1 MTNDESFFFD
11 PNKEEGSHF
20 DLIPPGEY
28 VAEIIEAEIK
38 QPRSGDGH
46 MLTLTWRIS
55 EGDYEGRQIW
65 ESLCFQHSKEQT
77 QAIARRKLKDI
88 CVACAI
94 EEQITD
100 PEVFKFKPV
109 RVRIGI
115 QVDRSGAWE
124 DSNKISRV
132 RSLEDDPK
140 EPAPPQPAK
149 PRPQAGSGPGKAPW
163 RKSA

>member
-1 MTNDESFFFD
+1 MTESFFFD
-11 PNKEEGSHF
+11 PSKEEGSHF

-46 MLTLTWRIS
+46 MLALTWRIS
-55 EGDYEGRQIW
+55 EGDFEGRQVW
-65 ESLCFQHSKEQT
+65 ESLCFQHSNEQAQT
-77 QAIARRKLKDI
+77 IARRKLKDI
-88 CVACAI
+88 CIACGI

-100 PEVFKFKPV
+100 PEVFKFKSA
-109 RVRIGI
+109 RVRIGV
-115 QVDRSGAWE
+115 QVDKSGAYD

-132 RSLEDDPK
+132 RSLEDDPA
-140 EPAPPQPAK
+140 EITLSQPAK
-149 PRPQAGSGPGKAPW
+149 PKPQAGNGPGKAPW